1 MATLTITGSARK
13 TTRCQVWIGGMA
25 LITGQLS
32 VRPGEGKNRRML
44 GQAKCTG
51 RKMIGIMTIQT
62 ALITILELTLVWVLV
77 TGPASIWRIDKS
89 LHTGVCVRRMTL
101 DTGQLGVRLGQG
113 E

>member
-1 MATLTITGSARK
+1 MAPLTITGSAHK
-13 TTRCQVWIGGMA
+13 TTRYQVWVSGMT
-25 LITGQLS
+25 LVTGQLS
-32 VRPGEGKNRRML
+32 VRSREGKIMGML